1 MIFAVAL
8 GAVTAK
14 SGMQLLL
21 AILNNADVPCGASVM
36 VSIALLAH
44 PVIQ

>member
-1 MIFAVAL
+1 MIPAVTP

-14 SGMQLLL
+14 SSMQSLL
-21 AILNNADVPCGASVM
+21 ALLNNADVPCGASVM
-36 VSIALLAH
+36 TCFALVTH

>member
-1 MIFAVAL
+1 MISAVTL

-21 AILNNADVPCGASVM
+21 AILNNADVPRGASVM
-36 VSIALLAH
+36 TSIALLTH

>member
-1 MIFAVAL
+1 MISAVTL

-21 AILNNADVPCGASVM
+21 AILNNVPRGASVM
-36 VSIALLAH
+36 TSIALLTH
-44 PVIQ
+44 PVTQ

>member
-1 MIFAVAL
+1 MLFVVTL

-21 AILNNADVPCGASVM
+21 AILNNADVPRGVSVM
-36 VSIALLAH
+36 TSIALLTH
-44 PVIQ
+44 SVVQ